1 MILLVAT
8 GGTISGRLGGEG
20 TYAAS
25 ASGADLLSRIDPAVA
40 ASVSPVDFSR
50 KLSFEVTLD
59 EWLDLAFKIHGWNED
74 PGIAAILVVQ
84 GTALLEEVPFL
95 VSLFVQP
102 QKPIVFTGAMVP
114 GDRPD
119 SDAVGNLVDALAV
132 CRDPQSTAYGPLVVM
147 GGLAI
152 TAETVRK
159 AHRQSRNSITSTDA
173 PVADVSGSLI
183 RWRLPPISRMKPFK
197 AVALARNVPL
207 LKMVLGIE
215 RELVEAILSTNPSGL
230 VLEGFP
236 GGGGLPVDIAAI
248 VKREVTQIPIVL
260 GSRSPEG
267 SIGDLAGGRSGS
279 GVLLRAGLISSGR
292 MMSEKARLWLMA
304 AVANAPAGTD
314 VVGRARAAFS
324 DYLEV
329 SSDRT

>member
-8 GGTISGRLGGEG
+8 GGTISGRVGSEG
-20 TYAAS
+20 TYGAS
-25 ASGADLLSRIDPAVA
+25 ASAADLLSRIEPALA
-40 ASVSPVDFSR
+40 ASVSPVDFGR
-50 KLSFEVTLD
+50 KLSFEITLD
-59 EWLDLAFKIHGWNED
+59 EWLDLAVKIHGWNED

-95 VSLFVQP
+95 VSLFAQA
-102 QKPIVFTGAMVP
+102 QKPVVFTGAMVP

-173 PVADVSGSLI
+173 PVAEVSGGLI
-183 RWRLPPISRMKPFK
+183 RWRLPPILRTKRFET
-197 AVALARNVPL
+197 VALARNVPL
-207 LKMVLGIE
+207 LKVVLGIE
-215 RELVEAILSTNPSGL
+215 RELVEAILSTTPGGL
-230 VLEGFP
+230 VVEGFP

-248 VKREVTQIPIVL
+248 LKREVTRIPIVL
-260 GSRSPEG
+260 GSRAPEG
-267 SIGDLAGGRSGS
+267 RIGDTAGGRSGS
-279 GVLLRAGLISSGR
+279 GVLLRAGLISSGPL
-292 MMSEKARLWLMA
+292 MSEKARLLLMA
-304 AVANAPAGTD
+304 AIANAPAGPD
-314 VVGRARAAFS
+314 AVGWVRAAFS
-324 DYLEV
+324 DYLDV
-329 SSDRT
+329 SDRA